1 MKISDVVRSKG
12 SDVVTVRPEA
22 TVGEL
27 LSVLA
32 DHNIGAV
39 VVSNDGSSVAG
50 IVSERDV
57 VRHLG
62 RSGAAVLEEPVSTIM
77 TVEVHTCSFGDEI
90 EDLAGS
96 MTERRIRHVPVL
108 EDGRLAAIV
117 TIGDVVK
124 HRISQLQDERDHLVG
139 YINQ

>member
-1 MKISDVVRSKG
+1 MKISDVVKSKG
-12 SDVVTVRPEA
+12 SDVVTMRPDA

-27 LSVLA
+27 LTLLA

-39 VVSNDGSSVAG
+39 VVSDDGTSVSG

-62 RSGAAVLEEPVSTIM
+62 RSGAGVLQEPVSTIM

-96 MTERRIRHVPVL
+96 MTERRIRHVPVI
-108 EDGRLAAIV
+108 EDGRLAALV

>member
-1 MKISDVVRSKG
+1 MKISDVVKSKG
-12 SDVVTVRPEA
+12 SDVVTMRPDA

-27 LSVLA
+27 LTLLA

-39 VVSNDGSSVAG
+39 VVSDDGTSVSG

-62 RSGAAVLEEPVSTIM
+62 RSGAGVLQEPVSTIM

-96 MTERRIRHVPVL
+96 MTERRIRHVPVI

-124 HRISQLQDERDHLVG
+124 HRISQLQD
-139 YINQ
+139 

>member
-1 MKISDVVRSKG
+1 MKISDVVKSKG
-12 SDVVTVRPEA
+12 SDVVTMRPDA

-27 LSVLA
+27 LTLLA

-39 VVSNDGSSVAG
+39 VVSDDGTSVSG

-62 RSGAAVLEEPVSTIM
+62 RSGAGVLQEPVSTIM

-96 MTERRIRHVPVL
+96 MTERRIRHVPVI

-139 YINQ
+139 DINQ

>member
-1 MKISDVVRSKG
+1 MKISDVVKSKG
-12 SDVVTVRPEA
+12 ADVVTLRPDA
-22 TVGEL
+22 TVSEL
-27 LSVLA
+27 LRVLA
-32 DHNIGAV
+32 EHNIGAV
-39 VVSNDGSSVAG
+39 VVSDDGEAVSG

-62 RSGAAVLEEPVSTIM
+62 RAGAEILEQPVTHIM
-77 TVEVHTCSFGDEI
+77 TAEVHTCSLGDEI
-90 EDLAGS
+90 EELAGA
-96 MTERRIRHVPVL
+96 MTERRIRHVPVV
-108 EDGRLAAIV
+108 EDGRLTAIV

>member
-12 SDVVTVRPEA
+12 SDVVTMRPEA

-39 VVSNDGSSVAG
+39 VVSHDGSSVAG

-62 RSGAAVLEEPVSTIM
+62 RSGAAVLQEPVSTIM

>member
-1 MKISDVVRSKG
+1 MKISDVVKSKG
-12 SDVVTVRPEA
+12 SDVVTMRPDA

-27 LSVLA
+27 LTLLA

-39 VVSNDGSSVAG
+39 VVSDDGTSVSG

-62 RSGAAVLEEPVSTIM
+62 RSGAGVLQEPVSTIM

-96 MTERRIRHVPVL
+96 MTARRIRHVPVI

>member
-1 MKISDVVRSKG
+1 MKISDVVKSKG
-12 SDVVTVRPEA
+12 SDVVTMRPDA

-27 LSVLA
+27 LTLLA

-39 VVSNDGSSVAG
+39 VVSDDGTSVSG

-62 RSGAAVLEEPVSTIM
+62 RSGAGVLQEPVSTIM

-96 MTERRIRHVPVL
+96 MTERRIRHVPVI
-108 EDGRLAAIV
+108 EAGRLAAIV

>member
-1 MKISDVVRSKG
+1 MKISDVVKSKG
-12 SDVVTVRPEA
+12 SDVVTMRPDA

-27 LSVLA
+27 LTLLA

-39 VVSNDGSSVAG
+39 VVSDDGTSVSG

-62 RSGAAVLEEPVSTIM
+62 RSGAGVLQEPVSTIM

-96 MTERRIRHVPVL
+96 MTERRIRHVPVI

>member
-1 MKISDVVRSKG
+1 MKISDVVKSKG
-12 SDVVTVRPEA
+12 SDVVTMRPDA

-27 LSVLA
+27 LTLLA

-39 VVSNDGSSVAG
+39 VVSDDGTSVSG

-62 RSGAAVLEEPVSTIM
+62 RSGAGVLQEPVSTIM

-96 MTERRIRHVPVL
+96 MTERRIRHVPVI

-117 TIGDVVK
+117 TIVDVVK

>member
-1 MKISDVVRSKG
+1 MKISDVVKSKG
-12 SDVVTVRPEA
+12 SDVVTMRPDA

-27 LSVLA
+27 LTLLA

-39 VVSNDGSSVAG
+39 VVSDDGTSVSG

-62 RSGAAVLEEPVSTIM
+62 RSGAGVLQEPVSTIM

-90 EDLAGS
+90 
-96 MTERRIRHVPVL
+96 
-108 EDGRLAAIV
+108 
-117 TIGDVVK
+117 
-124 HRISQLQDERDHLVG
+124 
-139 YINQ
+139 

>member
-12 SDVVTVRPEA
+12 SDVVTMRPEA

-27 LSVLA
+27 VSVLA

-62 RSGAAVLEEPVSTIM
+62 RSGPAVLEEPVSTIM